1 MTTLVI
7 KNVTF
12 MAEGVRRF
20 VEKRAFAAVEISTI
34 LLKIKTAHS
43 LLFYPFRDIKMN
55 TFAFKKVGHSVKR
68 LLSSNKTFF
77 RTWEN

>member
-12 MAEGVRRF
+12 MADDVRRF

-34 LLKIKTAHS
+34 LKIKTAHL
-43 LLFYPFRDIKMN
+43 LLFYPFQDIKMN
-55 TFAFKKVGHSVKR
+55 TFAFKKVGHTVKR
-68 LLSSNKTFF
+68 LFSTVKTLF
-77 RTWEN
+77 RTWKN

>member
-20 VEKRAFAAVEISTI
+20 VEKRAFAAVEIYTI
-34 LLKIKTAHS
+34 LKIKTVRL

-55 TFAFKKVGHSVKR
+55 TFAFEKVENSVKR
-68 LLSSNKTFF
+68 LFSSDKTFF
-77 RTWEN
+77 RTWQN